1 MVLKWASRH
10 RVSFAAG
17 IKQSMLNGFGAGG
30 EGEDPFDALAG
41 LCGMIEVVD
50 GRRAEAP
57 DLTALSRNREGWIF
71 GQIDLGS
78 K

>member
-1 MVLKWASRH
+1 MLEWASRH
-10 RVSFAAG
+10 RVSFAPK

-41 LCGMIEVVD
+41 LCGMIEVAD

-57 DLTALSRNREGWIF
+57 DPTALSRSCEGWIL
-71 GQIDLGS
+71 GQIDLAL